1 MQKSRKYFKRQE
13 KAQGMVEF
21 ALALPIFL
29 LAVFGVIEM
38 SRFFIVY
45 SSVYTASREAARYG
59 SSVGLTPSGIP
70 HEQDCAGII
79 QTAVDTGFIGGI
91 TASNVAISYESEPGT
106 VIGSCPN
113 PTQLGDRVVV
123 QVSSV
128 YQPIFGIIP
137 PVPIVAS
144 NGRTIMKDIDIL
156 GTPPPTPLPRTPV
169 PLPPVVD
176 AGPNDTIELPTN
188 TYNLNGTVTV
198 PSGPLPAITWVLS
211 SGPGSVSFDDNTIE
225 DPVVTFSSDGE
236 YILMLTAVNGS
247 FTDSDTVTITVY
259 PDNTPPTVNAGDDL
273 VVTLPAEAGINATV
287 SDDGYP
293 IPAELTYLWTV
304 DSVSSGSGS
313 VSFNNPEYEDTNAS
327 FSAPGV
333 YVLRLTATDGEP
345 LSGSDTV
352 TVTVH
357 PGPTATPTMTPTP
370 TPITPTPTPIT
381 PTPTPVTPTPSA
393 TLIPCDQ
400 LNWNPAFTEGK
411 NDYWFSLENLLA
423 ENGVNF
429 YIKSIQVWWFPQT
442 NSPGANLQQILWG
455 IPDSVSDPVIWEGDL
470 PSIVSIL
477 NSDGAAN
484 TWIDNADLSL
494 APGETKQLTLV
505 FDKKFYVMRSTVLTV
520 QLGDNPDNV
529 CQISPPPPPPTN

>member
-1 MQKSRKYFKRQE
+1 
-13 KAQGMVEF
+13 
-21 ALALPIFL
+21 
-29 LAVFGVIEM
+29 
-38 SRFFIVY
+38 
-45 SSVYTASREAARYG
+45 
-59 SSVGLTPSGIP
+59 
-70 HEQDCAGII
+70 
-79 QTAVDTGFIGGI
+79 
-91 TASNVAISYESEPGT
+91 
-106 VIGSCPN
+106 
-113 PTQLGDRVVV
+113 
-123 QVSSV
+123 
-128 YQPIFGIIP
+128 
-137 PVPIVAS
+137 
-144 NGRTIMKDIDIL
+144 
-156 GTPPPTPLPRTPV
+156 
-169 PLPPVVD
+169 
-176 AGPNDTIELPTN
+176 
-188 TYNLNGTVTV
+188 
-198 PSGPLPAITWVLS
+198 
-211 SGPGSVSFDDNTIE
+211 
-225 DPVVTFSSDGE
+225 
-236 YILMLTAVNGS
+236 
-247 FTDSDTVTITVY
+247 
-259 PDNTPPTVNAGDDL
+259 
-273 VVTLPAEAGINATV
+273 
-287 SDDGYP
+287 
-293 IPAELTYLWTV
+293 LTYLWTV